1 MLLKSQIR
9 EFTSQRPMQVITL
22 SSYISQERKLRLKR
36 EENLFEATRKV
47 RDLMDDV
54 KAPDQDR
61 LGFYV
66 KRI

>member
-1 MLLKSQIR
+1 
-9 EFTSQRPMQVITL
+9 MQVITL

-36 EENLFEATRKV
+36 EENLFEATQKV